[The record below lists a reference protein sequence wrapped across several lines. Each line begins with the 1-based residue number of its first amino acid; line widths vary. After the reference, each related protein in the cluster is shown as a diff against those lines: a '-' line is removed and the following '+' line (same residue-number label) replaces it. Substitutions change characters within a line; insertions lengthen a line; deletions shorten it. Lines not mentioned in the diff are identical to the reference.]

1 VRELCSFK
9 VLMQRL
15 LDTIF
20 SFAALVVLAPFLLPV
35 MIVLVFAGERGF
47 IFSSVQLMTA
57 TILDSLNLL
66 PCLKIALILVQVRSR

>member
-1 VRELCSFK
+1 VRELWSFK

-15 LDTIF
+15 LATIF

-47 IFSSVQLMTA
+47 IFSSVR
-57 TILDSLNLL
+57 
-66 PCLKIALILVQVRSR
+66 LISYARSVR